1 MARTFKFQDATK
13 TGAGEG
19 LLDIPHPA
27 VLLNKTPKELI
38 KKFKDDFGVAPKGV
52 ILPTVAPDG
61 LLYECDGI
69 ALPRSRYASGND
81 FAKTVEDFARED
93 GIEKIYLSMDPTFH
107 FVRTD
112 ALHVVDISGDGSQ
125 QVCVMNKKVQE
136 LIGAVLGIG
145 IDLTMA
151 TLSKVGT
158 SAHLAGAVI
167 DVVDLWPQ
175 GASNERLELTCFCES
190 CIKIFEQEEK
200 GLVDKFK
207 TFPNP
212 WNLVLKDNGT
222 GIGYIDALPK
232 NINEQQI
239 IGLSRQKGYIDL
251 FKDTNEATLI
261 QHAKD
266 LLRYMQIRHN
276 RTALALHA
284 IFNEAF
290 NGLQAEG
297 LHRILLSEGVHF
309 DWTSGMQLQRLDV
322 PDTGTKTFDELWF
335 NSTSSESII
344 SKTPFRSYM
353 WRRSRY
359 LIDAFFQTIAA
370 AADPVK
376 RNTTGIA
383 RKSEAELRSELL
395 PKRLGSAVST
405 NDSSLASLAALPPL
419 QEEGKKGGRVGFV
432 GVAFFDEEEGEKF
445 LRTVPIAPSA
455 QDGKRQRSEQD
466 EMLEMLMRRLADKD

>member
-1 MARTFKFQDATK
+1 MGRTFTFQKATK
-13 TGAGEG
+13 TGSGEG

-27 VLLNKTPKELI
+27 VFFNKTPQDLI
-38 KKFKDDFGVAPKGV
+38 DKFKVDFGVLPKGV

-61 LLYECDGI
+61 LLYECSDI
-69 ALPRSRYASGND
+69 ALPRSRYASGNY
-81 FAKTVEDFARED
+81 FADTVAAFAGIK

-112 ALHVVDISGDGSQ
+112 ALHVVDIAGDGSQ
-125 QVCVMNKKVQE
+125 QVCIMNQKVQE

-145 IDLTMA
+145 IDLTLA
-151 TLSKVGT
+151 TLAEAGT

-175 GASNERLELTCFCES
+175 GASDERLELTCFCES
-190 CIKIFEQEEK
+190 CVKIFEKEEK

-222 GIGYIDALPK
+222 GIGYIDTLPK
-232 NINEQQI
+232 NVNEQKI

-251 FKDTNEATLI
+251 FKDTNEATLL

-276 RTALALHA
+276 QTALALHA

-290 NGLQAEG
+290 RGLAGEK

-309 DWTSGMQLQRLDV
+309 DWTSGMQLQRLDE
-322 PDTGTKTFDELWF
+322 PDTGTELFNELWF
-335 NSTSSESII
+335 NSTSSEAII
-344 SKTPFRSYM
+344 SNTPFRSYM

-359 LIDAFFQTIAA
+359 LIDAFFQTVAA

-383 RKSEAELRSELL
+383 RFSEAALRDELL

-405 NDSSLASLAALPPL
+405 NDSSLASLAALPSL
-419 QEEGKKGGRVGFV
+419 KEDGKTGGRVGFV
-432 GVAFFDEEEGEKF
+432 GVAFFDEGEGKKF
-445 LRTVPIAPSA
+445 LRTIPIAPSA
-455 QDGKRQRSEQD
+455 QDGKKQRSEQD